1 MRSLIFAALVLIQI
15 GALAIDERILQP
27 GSNGTA
33 TVLLTVA
40 YVEQSAVFSD
50 DNGLLRRIAYV
61 ETRDGAREHDNI
73 WAVSEEALQQTQI
86 SDHPT
91 LNVKHNLIALEFDVE
106 WKQLSWEDLKRP
118 LYSALAARLLLFLAS
133 ERLPD
138 SGDIEGQA
146 RFWKQYYNTNG
157 STSDFTG
164 ASYELEGKCLHGSQ
178 TDVE

>member
-1 MRSLIFAALVLIQI
+1 MRSLIFTALVLTQI

-61 ETRDGAREHDNI
+61 ETRDGAKEHDNI
-73 WAVSEEALQQTQI
+73 WAISEEALQRTQI
-86 SDHPT
+86 SGIPT
-91 LNVKHNLIALEFDVE
+91 LNVKHNLIALEFDVQ
-106 WKQLSWEDLKRP
+106 WKQMAWEDLRRP
-118 LYSALAARLLLFLAS
+118 LYSALAARLLLFLAP

-138 SGDIEGQA
+138 SGDIEDQA

-157 STSDFTG
+157 SISDFTG
-164 ASYELEGKCLHGSQ
+164 AAYELEGDCHYSSCLC
-178 TDVE
+178 